1 MIPKSKL
8 INNEHPLL
16 VAPQLAATFKSVDAA
31 IVLQQ
36 IHYWLTTES
45 GRLIDGVRWI
55 YNRLDDWLEQ
65 FPWLSK
71 WKLRKVFGILR
82 DEYKVVIFAQH
93 EAKEWKRR
101 GWYTIDY
108 SILESLHTSKCE
120 GANSQGVVEL
130 TLDMCSVHT
139 SESEITS
146 EISQRKQQ
154 QSAAAF
160 LK

>member
-16 VAPQLAATFKSVDAA
+16 VAPQLAATFKNVDAA

-71 WKLRKVFGILR
+71 QGKRKKKMPKI
-82 DEYKVVIFAQH
+82 
-93 EAKEWKRR
+93 
-101 GWYTIDY
+101 
-108 SILESLHTSKCE
+108 
-120 GANSQGVVEL
+120 
-130 TLDMCSVHT
+130 
-139 SESEITS
+139 
-146 EISQRKQQ
+146 
-154 QSAAAF
+154 
-160 LK
+160 